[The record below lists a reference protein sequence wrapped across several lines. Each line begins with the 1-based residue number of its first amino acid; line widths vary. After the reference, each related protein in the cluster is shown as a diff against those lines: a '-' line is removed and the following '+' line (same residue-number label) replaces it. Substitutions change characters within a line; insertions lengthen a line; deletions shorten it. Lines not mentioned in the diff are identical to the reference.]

1 MKVIRVVMMTGLLG
15 SAGLGAVAEPEAKP
29 IPVKEFGK
37 KAAISS
43 LSLSNE
49 GDFLVG
55 LITLPNTKQE
65 ETALA
70 VWELGESIDISKPL
84 IPTRATPANDRME
97 FVAASAIGGDKI
109 RVLGKQAWTGQTY
122 CIEGGGAGAVKT
134 WIYKT
139 YFGDKNIKPQEL
151 DDDFANLA
159 DDKNECAR
167 LSGEITV
174 AESLPLDPE
183 HVIASAYDVDAQAP
197 KYYKVNLATESKEFL
212 YQDSGNLQNGYID
225 PRTGNVLTKFEL
237 EPIGGND
244 YEVRTYILNAQTGTY
259 DLEAPLT
266 YTAAARYQVDTVG
279 HDEQSGKYYVITD
292 RFSDKASVYLYDPV
306 ADKFSEGPLFAHPE
320 FSASGVILGR
330 NQDNFNIPLGFTYDG
345 LVQET
350 YWVDPEMRSV
360 QDGLESIFPGLMVDV
375 MDWNEDRSRILFST
389 EESNS
394 PPTYYLLVD
403 KSKLAVIG
411 SSRPW
416 FSDYQMSKSKL
427 VYYDARDGLEIPAI
441 LTPAVGWEKGDAP
454 RPTIIHPHGGPWAR
468 DFGGWDSSGWVQ
480 FLTSRGYHVLQPQ
493 YRGSQGFGREL
504 WLAGDNEW
512 GQKMQDD
519 KDDGAAWL
527 VSEGYADPDRI
538 AIFGYSYGGF
548 AAFAATVRENG
559 PYQCAIAGAGVSNLA
574 LFRTK
579 VSENRISRAVQGHT
593 MTGMDPLANSDHAV
607 LPILVYHGDR
617 DVRVPIKD
625 GRDFYNAVKNKVP
638 AKFLSMKDM
647 GHQGVLWSPE
657 NHRESLE
664 AIDDFLRNDC
674 GPGGL

>member
-1 MKVIRVVMMTGLLG
+1 M
-15 SAGLGAVAEPEAKP
+15 
-29 IPVKEFGK
+29 
-37 KAAISS
+37 
-43 LSLSNE
+43 
-49 GDFLVG
+49 
-55 LITLPNTKQE
+55 
-65 ETALA
+65 
-70 VWELGESIDISKPL
+70 
-84 IPTRATPANDRME
+84 
-97 FVAASAIGGDKI
+97 
-109 RVLGKQAWTGQTY
+109 
-122 CIEGGGAGAVKT
+122 
-134 WIYKT
+134 
-139 YFGDKNIKPQEL
+139 
-151 DDDFANLA
+151 
-159 DDKNECAR
+159 
-167 LSGEITV
+167 
-174 AESLPLDPE
+174 
-183 HVIASAYDVDAQAP
+183 
-197 KYYKVNLATESKEFL
+197 
-212 YQDSGNLQNGYID
+212 
-225 PRTGNVLTKFEL
+225 
-237 EPIGGND
+237 
-244 YEVRTYILNAQTGTY
+244 
-259 DLEAPLT
+259 
-266 YTAAARYQVDTVG
+266 
-279 HDEQSGKYYVITD
+279 
-292 RFSDKASVYLYDPV
+292 
-306 ADKFSEGPLFAHPE
+306 
-320 FSASGVILGR
+320 
-330 NQDNFNIPLGFTYDG
+330 
-345 LVQET
+345 
-350 YWVDPEMRSV
+350 
-360 QDGLESIFPGLMVDV
+360 
-375 MDWNEDRSRILFST
+375 
-389 EESNS
+389 
-394 PPTYYLLVD
+394 
-403 KSKLAVIG
+403 
-411 SSRPW
+411 
-416 FSDYQMSKSKL
+416 
-427 VYYDARDGLEIPAI
+427 EIPAI